1 LSKVARAWR
10 APTYSVVRWAYRSGV
25 LVYFREEPWKC
36 VRHKA
41 RDIFELAEREE
52 LEWPR
57 KIEEI
62 TRAAHGEHGG

>member
-1 LSKVARAWR
+1 
-10 APTYSVVRWAYRSGV
+10 
-25 LVYFREEPWKC
+25 

-62 TRAAHGEHGG
+62 TRAAHSEHGG